1 MPYILIAIGV
11 ILLILLVTNIHVVQQ
26 SRAYV
31 VERLGA
37 YNTTWGVGCMSSCRS
52 WTGWPKR

>member
-11 ILLILLVTNIHVVQQ
+11 IVLILLVTNIHVVQQ
-26 SRAYV
+26 SRAFV

-37 YNTTWGVGCMSSCRS
+37 
-52 WTGWPKR
+52 

>member
-11 ILLILLVTNIHVVQQ
+11 ILLLLLVTNIHVVQQ
-26 SRAYV
+26 SWAYV

-37 YNTTWGVGCMSSCRS
+37 YHEIGRAHV
-52 WTGWPKR
+52 